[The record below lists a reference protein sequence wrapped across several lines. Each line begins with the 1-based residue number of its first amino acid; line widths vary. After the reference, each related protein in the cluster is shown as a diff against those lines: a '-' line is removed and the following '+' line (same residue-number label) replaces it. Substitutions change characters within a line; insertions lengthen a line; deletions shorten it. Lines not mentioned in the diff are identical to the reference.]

1 MRSTFILIFTFLAGA
16 AQADPGHFAE
26 VAGHDHWVAGAALG
40 AAIAIALW
48 AGLRGKGKAK
58 VKVEAEGENAAEADA
73 DSDSADAE
81 LQEA

>member
-1 MRSTFILIFTFLAGA
+1 MKQTFILIFSLIAGT
-16 AQADPGHFAE
+16 AQAHTGHLTD

-48 AGLRGKGKAK
+48 AGLKSKNKAK
-58 VKVEAEGENAAEADA
+58 SESDDQAEDA
-73 DSDSADAE
+73 DQVDEDE